1 MTINEI
7 LEEEKKKLDSWKIF
21 CNVEERMH
29 GRISKSTLRDKEI
42 LEFKVSILEELI
54 QYQSIGTVEEC
65 RAAAEKQRAIKPTFV
80 LNFGDFES
88 LFACECGKKIT
99 VRHDRGVM
107 VDHNGPNFC
116 SNCGR
121 KWDWSDTP

>member
-7 LEEEKKKLDSWKIF
+7 LEEEKKKLNSWKIF

-54 QYQSIGTVEEC
+54 QYRSIGTVEEC

>member
-7 LEEEKKKLDSWKIF
+7 LEEEKKKLNSWKIF

-54 QYQSIGTVEEC
+54 QYRSIGTVEEC
-65 RAAAEKQRAIKPTFV
+65 RAAVEKQRAKKPTFV

-107 VDHNGPNFC
+107 DDHNGPNFC